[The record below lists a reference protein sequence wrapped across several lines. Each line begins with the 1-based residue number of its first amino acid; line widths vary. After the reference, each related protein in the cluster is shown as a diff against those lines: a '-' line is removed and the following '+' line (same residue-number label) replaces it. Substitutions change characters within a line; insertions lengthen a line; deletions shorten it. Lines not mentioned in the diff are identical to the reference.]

1 MIGLI
6 DRIIRGRAI
15 IVGLVV
21 AYVAAG
27 VIALQNLPIEAYPDV
42 TNIQAQIITLWA
54 GHAAEEV
61 EKFITIPVENQM
73 NSLPQ
78 RASLRSISMFGLS
91 VVTITFEDGA
101 DNYRSR
107 SLANEQLA
115 QVQLPTG
122 AQASLSPDSTAVGEI
137 FRYSLQAPPD
147 FPLTELR
154 SLEDWVVERQF
165 RQVPGI
171 VDVSGFGGPTKQY
184 QVLID
189 PAKLKSYNIT
199 LQQIVQ
205 ALQNSN
211 QNAGGAYIEHGEQMF
226 IVRGIGLIQKPE
238 DISDT
243 VLTVRNNTPIKVGDL
258 GQVIIGNQLRLGRV
272 GINKPHPG
280 MSPEQT
286 DEDDAV
292 QGVVLLRKGENVLEV
307 LKRVEAKADEIN
319 RSYLPE
325 NVRLVPH
332 YDRTDLIHRA
342 LDTVKHNVTEGMLL
356 VIVVLVA
363 FLGIRNWRSA
373 LIVASVIPLALLGAA
388 MLLDVQH
395 IPANLISMGAIDFGI
410 IVDAAV
416 VIVENIIRL
425 VERRKELGYNLRRC
439 IVEGTGQM
447 ARPILFS
454 KAVLLIAFL
463 PLFTLQRVEGRIFKP
478 MALTLTF
485 AIVSGAI
492 LALLAVPCFASY
504 VLRVKDESKTGKM
517 GFGIVTAVRKVYV
530 PVLNMAFKFR
540 PLILIGAAIVVVG
553 ALFLATR
560 LGSEFLPKL
569 NEGALWVHMDLPES
583 ISPTEAARLTKKE
596 RLIFASYPEV
606 NTVVSQIGRP
616 DDGTDVGGF
625 NMVETYV
632 ELLPEEKWNT
642 AKSREELTALMNKRL
657 AEEIPGADFL
667 FSQYIEDNV
676 NEAVSGIKGELGIKI
691 FGQDPDVLQSKAN
704 QIAQILKGIPGA
716 ADVSPEVLAGQPQ
729 IQATVDRKAVARY
742 GLGIGDVDSL
752 VETAFGGTVVTQ
764 ILEGE
769 KSFDLAV
776 KLRPETIAN
785 LNEIRSIPLFGSNN
799 EIITLGQVS
808 ALGLKSGFA
817 RIYREENERTIAVKF
832 ATRGRDLGSV
842 IADAEKRVGTEVH
855 LPRGYRMEWTGSF
868 ENEQRAVRR
877 LMVVIPIT
885 FVAIFFVL
893 FTAFNSP
900 LWVIGVLINIPL
912 AAVGGIV
919 GLGLAGLPIS
929 VSALVG
935 FVALSGIAIQYGIIM
950 FERVHELDEE
960 KPDMNK
966 REAVWDA
973 ALTRLRPI
981 LMTSTMAAL
990 GLLPAALS
998 HAVGAETA
1006 RPFAVVIV
1014 GGLAAATPLTLLVL
1028 PVAMTYLVRRRK
1040 NPSVQS
1046 LT

>member
-122 AQASLSPDSTAVGEI
+122 AQASLSPDSTAVSEI

-425 VERRKELGYNLRRC
+425 IERRKELGYSLHRC

-492 LALLAVPCFASY
+492 LALFAVPCFASY
-504 VLRVKDESKTGKM
+504 VLRVKDEKKTGKM

-530 PVLNMAFKFR
+530 PVLTMAFKFR
-540 PLILIGAAIVVVG
+540 PFILIGAAIVVVC

-676 NEAVSGIKGELGIKI
+676 NEAVSGIKGELGIKL

-842 IADAEKRVGTEVH
+842 IADAEKRVGSEIH

-877 LMVVIPIT
+877 LLVVIPIT

-919 GLGLAGLPIS
+919 GLALAGLPIS

-981 LMTSTMAAL
+981 LMTSTMAPP
-990 GLLPAALS
+990 GQ
-998 HAVGAETA
+998 
-1006 RPFAVVIV
+1006 I
-1014 GGLAAATPLTLLVL
+1014 
-1028 PVAMTYLVRRRK
+1028 
-1040 NPSVQS
+1040 
-1046 LT
+1046 

>member
-205 ALQNSN
+205 ALQTSN

-307 LKRVEAKADEIN
+307 LKRVEEKADEIN

-530 PVLNMAFKFR
+530 PVLTMAFKLR

-632 ELLPEEKWNT
+632 ELLPEEKWKT

-842 IADAEKRVGTEVH
+842 IADAEKRVGSEIH

-877 LMVVIPIT
+877 LLVVIPIT

-919 GLGLAGLPIS
+919 GLALAGLPIS

-1040 NPSVQS
+1040 NPSIQS
-1046 LT
+1046 PA

>member
-492 LALLAVPCFASY
+492 LALFAVPCFASY

-676 NEAVSGIKGELGIKI
+676 NEAVSGIKGELGIKL

-950 FERVHELDEE
+950 FERIHELDEE

>member
-27 VIALQNLPIEAYPDV
+27 VVALQNLPIEAYPDV

-154 SLEDWVVERQF
+154 SIEDWVVERQF

-226 IVRGIGLIQKPE
+226 IVRGIGLIQRPE

-286 DEDDAV
+286 DQDDAV

-425 VERRKELGYNLRRC
+425 VERRKELGYTLHRC

-447 ARPILFS
+447 GRPILFS

-492 LALLAVPCFASY
+492 LALFAVPCFASY

-530 PVLNMAFKFR
+530 PVLTMAFKFR
-540 PLILIGAAIVVVG
+540 PLILIGAAIVVVS

-596 RLIFASYPEV
+596 RLIFASFPEV

-632 ELLPEEKWNT
+632 ELLPEEKWKT

-716 ADVSPEVLAGQPQ
+716 ADVSPEILAGQPQ

-785 LNEIRSIPLFGSNN
+785 LSEIRSIPLFGSNN
-799 EIITLGQVS
+799 EVITLGQVS

-842 IADAEKRVGTEVH
+842 IADAEKRVGTEVQ

-877 LMVVIPIT
+877 LMIVIPIT

-919 GLGLAGLPIS
+919 GLELAGLPIS

-950 FERVHELDEE
+950 FERVHELEEE
-960 KPDMNK
+960 KPDMNI

-981 LMTSTMAAL
+981 LMTSMMAAL

-1028 PVAMTYLVRRRK
+1028 PVAMSYLVRRPK
-1040 NPSVQS
+1040 DPSAQS
-1046 LT
+1046 PA

>member
-27 VIALQNLPIEAYPDV
+27 VVALQNLPIEAYPDV

-154 SLEDWVVERQF
+154 SIEDWVVERQF

-286 DEDDAV
+286 DQDDAV

-425 VERRKELGYNLRRC
+425 VERRKELGYTLHRC

-447 ARPILFS
+447 GRPILFS

-463 PLFTLQRVEGRIFKP
+463 PLFTLQRVEGRIFMP

-492 LALLAVPCFASY
+492 LALFAVPCFASY
-504 VLRVKDESKTGKM
+504 VLRVKEESKTGKM

-530 PVLNMAFKFR
+530 PVLTMAFKFR
-540 PLILIGAAIVVVG
+540 PLILIGAAILVVG

-596 RLIFASYPEV
+596 RLIFASFPEV

-632 ELLPEEKWNT
+632 ELLPEEKWKT

-785 LNEIRSIPLFGSNN
+785 LSEIRSIPLFGSNN
-799 EIITLGQVS
+799 EVITLGQVS

-842 IADAEKRVGTEVH
+842 IADAEKRVGTEVQ

-877 LMVVIPIT
+877 LMIVIPIT

-919 GLGLAGLPIS
+919 GLELAGLPIS

-950 FERVHELDEE
+950 FERVHELEAE
-960 KPDMNK
+960 QPDMNI

-981 LMTSTMAAL
+981 LMTSMMAAL

-1028 PVAMTYLVRRRK
+1028 PVAMSYLVRRPK
-1040 NPSVQS
+1040 DPSVQS
-1046 LT
+1046 PA

>member
-6 DRIIRGRAI
+6 DQIIRGRAI

-27 VIALQNLPIEAYPDV
+27 VLALQNLPIEAYPDV

-226 IVRGIGLIQKPE
+226 IVRGIGLIQRPE

-258 GQVIIGNQLRLGRV
+258 GQVTIGNQLRLGRV

-425 VERRKELGYNLRRC
+425 VERRKESGYTLHRC

-492 LALLAVPCFASY
+492 LALFAVPCFASY
-504 VLRVKDESKTGKM
+504 VLRLKDESKTGKM

-530 PVLNMAFKFR
+530 PVLTMAFKFR
-540 PLILIGAAIVVVG
+540 PLILIGAAILVVG

-596 RLIFASYPEV
+596 RLIFASFPEV

-632 ELLPEEKWNT
+632 ELLPEEKWKT

-657 AEEIPGADFL
+657 EEEIPGADFL

-691 FGQDPDVLQSKAN
+691 FGPDPDVLQSKAN
-704 QIAQILKGIPGA
+704 QIAQVLKGIPGA
-716 ADVSPEVLAGQPQ
+716 ADVAPEVLAGQPQ

-785 LNEIRSIPLFGSNN
+785 LSEIRSIPLFGSNN

-842 IADAEKRVGTEVH
+842 IADAEKRVGAQVQ

-868 ENEQRAVRR
+868 ENQQRAVRR

-950 FERVHELDEE
+950 FERVHELEAE
-960 KPDMNK
+960 KPDMNR

-981 LMTSTMAAL
+981 LMTSMMAAL

-1028 PVAMTYLVRRRK
+1028 PVAMSYLVRRPK
-1040 NPSVQS
+1040 DPSVQS
-1046 LT
+1046 PA

>member
-205 ALQNSN
+205 ALQTSN

-530 PVLNMAFKFR
+530 PVLTMAFKFR

-632 ELLPEEKWNT
+632 ELLPEEKWKT

-842 IADAEKRVGTEVH
+842 IADAEKRVGSEIH

-877 LMVVIPIT
+877 LLVVIPIT

-919 GLGLAGLPIS
+919 GLALAGLPIS

-1040 NPSVQS
+1040 NPSIQS
-1046 LT
+1046 PA

>member
-6 DRIIRGRAI
+6 DRIIKGRAI

-21 AYVAAG
+21 AYVGAG
-27 VIALQNLPIEAYPDV
+27 VVALQNLPIEAYPDV

-137 FRYSLQAPPD
+137 FGYSLQAPPD

-205 ALQNSN
+205 ALQTSN

-258 GQVIIGNQLRLGRV
+258 GQVIVGNQLRLGRV

-425 VERRKELGYNLRRC
+425 VERRKELGYTLRRC

-492 LALLAVPCFASY
+492 LALFAVPCFASY

-517 GFGIVTAVRKVYV
+517 GFGIVT
-530 PVLNMAFKFR
+530 
-540 PLILIGAAIVVVG
+540 PL
-553 ALFLATR
+553 
-560 LGSEFLPKL
+560 
-569 NEGALWVHMDLPES
+569 
-583 ISPTEAARLTKKE
+583 
-596 RLIFASYPEV
+596 
-606 NTVVSQIGRP
+606 
-616 DDGTDVGGF
+616 
-625 NMVETYV
+625 
-632 ELLPEEKWNT
+632 
-642 AKSREELTALMNKRL
+642 
-657 AEEIPGADFL
+657 
-667 FSQYIEDNV
+667 
-676 NEAVSGIKGELGIKI
+676 
-691 FGQDPDVLQSKAN
+691 
-704 QIAQILKGIPGA
+704 
-716 ADVSPEVLAGQPQ
+716 
-729 IQATVDRKAVARY
+729 
-742 GLGIGDVDSL
+742 
-752 VETAFGGTVVTQ
+752 
-764 ILEGE
+764 E
-769 KSFDLAV
+769 KS
-776 KLRPETIAN
+776 
-785 LNEIRSIPLFGSNN
+785 
-799 EIITLGQVS
+799 
-808 ALGLKSGFA
+808 
-817 RIYREENERTIAVKF
+817 
-832 ATRGRDLGSV
+832 
-842 IADAEKRVGTEVH
+842 
-855 LPRGYRMEWTGSF
+855 
-868 ENEQRAVRR
+868 
-877 LMVVIPIT
+877 
-885 FVAIFFVL
+885 
-893 FTAFNSP
+893 
-900 LWVIGVLINIPL
+900 
-912 AAVGGIV
+912 
-919 GLGLAGLPIS
+919 
-929 VSALVG
+929 
-935 FVALSGIAIQYGIIM
+935 
-950 FERVHELDEE
+950 
-960 KPDMNK
+960 
-966 REAVWDA
+966 
-973 ALTRLRPI
+973 
-981 LMTSTMAAL
+981 TS
-990 GLLPAALS
+990 
-998 HAVGAETA
+998 
-1006 RPFAVVIV
+1006 RC
-1014 GGLAAATPLTLLVL
+1014 
-1028 PVAMTYLVRRRK
+1028 
-1040 NPSVQS
+1040 
-1046 LT
+1046 

>member
-6 DRIIRGRAI
+6 DRIIKGRAI

-21 AYVAAG
+21 AYVGAG
-27 VIALQNLPIEAYPDV
+27 VVALQNLPIEAYPDV

-154 SLEDWVVERQF
+154 SIEDWVVERQF

-342 LDTVKHNVTEGMLL
+342 LDTVEHNVTEGMLL

-425 VERRKELGYNLRRC
+425 VERRKELGYTLHRC

-492 LALLAVPCFASY
+492 LALFAVPCFASY

-530 PVLNMAFKFR
+530 PVLTMAFKFR
-540 PLILIGAAIVVVG
+540 PLILIGAAIAVVG

-632 ELLPEEKWNT
+632 ELLPEEKWKT

-657 AEEIPGADFL
+657 EEEIPGADFL

-691 FGQDPDVLQSKAN
+691 FGQDPDVLQSQAN

-785 LNEIRSIPLFGSNN
+785 LSEIRSIPLFGSNN
-799 EIITLGQVS
+799 EVITLGQVS

-919 GLGLAGLPIS
+919 GLGIAGLPIS

-960 KPDMNK
+960 KPDMNM

-981 LMTSTMAAL
+981 LMTSMMAAL

-1028 PVAMTYLVRRRK
+1028 PVAMSYLVRRPK
-1040 NPSVQS
+1040 DPSVQS
-1046 LT
+1046 PA

>member
-492 LALLAVPCFASY
+492 LALFAVPCFASY

-691 FGQDPDVLQSKAN
+691 FGPDPDVLQSKAN

-950 FERVHELDEE
+950 FERVHELEEE
-960 KPDMNK
+960 KPDINL

-1028 PVAMTYLVRRRK
+1028 PVAMSYLVRRPK
-1040 NPSVQS
+1040 DPSVQNPA
-1046 LT
+1046 